1 MYILIVNE
9 QPLGRALAASLISN
23 GHEVAYI
30 DRETEYAHMVAAEL
44 GCLVIEGEPTNLR
57 ILQEAGVER
66 ADVVVALLE
75 KDSENIMVGLFARQF
90 RVPQILARLRQQHYK
105 AAYEL
110 AGITQIFSAFN
121 YLHNELMIAIEE
133 PEVRHVM
140 ELGNGQV
147 EIAGIEVAAN
157 SPLVGKDLSALWE
170 ADKFPPGAVVLGLL
184 KTGEQSFHLPRDR
197 RRIDPGDEVLVA
209 APHDDTQRIAAIVA
223 NRRRGLLR

>member
-1 MYILIVNE
+1 M
-9 QPLGRALAASLISN
+9 
-23 GHEVAYI
+23 
-30 DRETEYAHMVAAEL
+30 
-44 GCLVIEGEPTNLR
+44 IEGEPTNLR

-75 KDSENIMVGLFARQF
+75 KDAENIMVGLFARQF
-90 RVPQILARLRQQHYK
+90 QVPRILARLRQQHYK

-147 EIAGIEVAAN
+147 EIAGIEVAAD
-157 SPLVGKDLSALWE
+157 STPGGQGSECPVGGRQVPA
-170 ADKFPPGAVVLGLL
+170 
-184 KTGEQSFHLPRDR
+184 
-197 RRIDPGDEVLVA
+197 
-209 APHDDTQRIAAIVA
+209 
-223 NRRRGLLR
+223 RRRGG